1 MEIQIHID
9 EFFMKARQ
17 SIFVSLSTQ
26 IMAEDMISEVF
37 DYILL
42 KS

>member
-9 EFFMKARQ
+9 EFFVKMRP

-26 IMAEDMISEVF
+26 IMAEDIISEVF
-37 DYILL
+37 DYILF

>member
-9 EFFMKARQ
+9 EFFMKTRQ

-37 DYILL
+37 DYILF